1 MKRADRKMFWT
12 GVGELALAA
21 LCAVTLW
28 RTGWNGKIAVL
39 GTLVAAMGIGSVAGS
54 FSREQARRA
63 RIEREDERN
72 RLIQVKAKARA
83 FDFLSAF
90 LFAATAGC
98 MIAYGVTRWQEF
110 VLVCLG
116 TGLPLGLSW
125 LAHLA
130 ALWHYEKRE

>member
-1 MKRADRKMFWT
+1 M
-12 GVGELALAA
+12 GELALAA

-98 MIAYGVTRWQEF
+98 MTPTASPAGRSLCSCV
-110 VLVCLG
+110 LG